1 MGGLSTGASARAK
14 SRHATAVHGVE
25 VFTIGTDEWVQ
36 VASDD
41 ARAWRRKEQEG
52 LGVTESRGKRRGTR
66 RARTGKPKKW
76 SATTHCGVLDEPA
89 RARERQAACHKQPFL
104 RERKFSH
111 DQSPFLRP
119 AGRRFSTAAL

>member
-14 SRHATAVHGVE
+14 SRHATAVYGAE

-41 ARAWRRKEQEG
+41 ARAWRGQKQEG

-66 RARTGKPKKW
+66 RGRTGKPKKW
-76 SATTHCGVLDEPA
+76 SE
-89 RARERQAACHKQPFL
+89 Q
-104 RERKFSH
+104 
-111 DQSPFLRP
+111 
-119 AGRRFSTAAL
+119 RR